1 MTEKTFTAPS
11 GIAYTYEVDET
22 GRFDKNSIIEYTD
35 SKGGYATIDGAD
47 LVALAIHWIE
57 GEILELKADAA
68 VTRGITCRHCGQT
81 VYFHGHSGVWRAMDY
96 STGFDLD
103 NGDVCRGQGW
113 DGHEP
118 VAA

>member
-11 GIAYTYEVDET
+11 GTAYVYAVGDD

-57 GEILELKADAA
+57 GEILELKAD
-68 VTRGITCRHCGQT
+68 
-81 VYFHGHSGVWRAMDY
+81 
-96 STGFDLD
+96 
-103 NGDVCRGQGW
+103 
-113 DGHEP
+113 EP
-118 VAA
+118 VTA